1 MLEVVMAD
9 NTTQQRIRFSIDRL
23 PPLATDGDPTL
34 VLPRLSDGT
43 DAASALKG
51 EELQRRIF
59 P

>member
-1 MLEVVMAD
+1 MAD
-9 NTTQQRIRFSIDRL
+9 NTTHNKLRPSID
-23 PPLATDGDPTL
+23 PSPLLEMDRDPTL